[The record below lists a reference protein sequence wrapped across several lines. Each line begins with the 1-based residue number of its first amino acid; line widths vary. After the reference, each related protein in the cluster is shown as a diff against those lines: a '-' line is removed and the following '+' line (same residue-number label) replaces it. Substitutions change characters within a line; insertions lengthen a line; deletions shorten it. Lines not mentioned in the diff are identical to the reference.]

1 MMELGILEMTIF
13 FLKFVDEK
21 KIKQKECYDET

>member
-1 MMELGILEMTIF
+1 MELGILEMTIF
-13 FLKFVDEK
+13 FLKFVGGK